1 MGHIKFLLKF
11 GEEFHLKEFA
21 KGSLYCSNAETFW
34 GIEDK
39 QKIKGQGDILEAGSR
54 IFSQNMTMQSL
65 DTGSITS
72 FNMSGNILVHLEPAK
87 HIPVFCLFTV
97 YEDDCG
103 IDANGQYIINLSD
116 EKKETIK
123 KHFPKA
129 NAVAI
134 ISEPYKFLD
143 DVIASIGCEI
153 KHGEVHYFHID
164 EGLEIEGS
172 NQRAI
177 DMEYMKYLM
186 QDVPPV
192 IKDGKTTYSFQADYV
207 FSALFCK
214 DVFFSDEQEYRI
226 VLPHEKVSK
235 GTSYPVKP
243 HINDDGNLH
252 GIIVIFEFA
261 RKFFFVVFG
270 ANDLLPIFRIVVAAG
285 HNDAD
290 LLLPVRTH
298 FHKATINF
306 HGNRARV
313 CHDHGFTG
321 EQIRS
326 AAFIVLNNVIH
337 QRFDSGI
344 CTKNAFHLPQHLLA
358 LFDGYA
364 IGLLLQ
370 EIISGVNE
378 LQRIL
383 IQLEVDYAALV
394 VYGTCCAVFNGLR
407 HIVNVNVITDSFP
420 FGRR

>member
-11 GEEFHLKEFA
+11 GEESHLKEFA

-54 IFSQNMTMQSL
+54 FFSQNMTMQSL

-103 IDANGQYIINLSD
+103 IDKNGQYIINLSE

-129 NAVAI
+129 NSVAI
-134 ISEPYKFLD
+134 ITEPYKFLD
-143 DVIASIGCEI
+143 DVSESIGCKI

-207 FSALFCK
+207 FRALFCK

-235 GTSYPVKP
+235 GTSYPVKLSES
-243 HINDDGNLH
+243 IKVLSLS
-252 GIIVIFEFA
+252 EFF
-261 RKFFFVVFG
+261 K
-270 ANDLLPIFRIVVAAG
+270 
-285 HNDAD
+285 
-290 LLLPVRTH
+290 
-298 FHKATINF
+298 
-306 HGNRARV
+306 
-313 CHDHGFTG
+313 
-321 EQIRS
+321 
-326 AAFIVLNNVIH
+326 
-337 QRFDSGI
+337 
-344 CTKNAFHLPQHLLA
+344 
-358 LFDGYA
+358 
-364 IGLLLQ
+364 
-370 EIISGVNE
+370 
-378 LQRIL
+378 
-383 IQLEVDYAALV
+383 
-394 VYGTCCAVFNGLR
+394 
-407 HIVNVNVITDSFP
+407 
-420 FGRR
+420 